1 MYEIIKQVIL
11 SGDYEL
17 SDMLNKIKK
26 NCVRGD
32 ITDEQETE
40 LIALAREK
48 ATPENSYA
56 GLPSQVDELRELLDE
71 TIGTVAILK
80 QDVDAIKK
88 ALEEGGTDIPEP
100 EPEPE
105 PDKYPEYK
113 QPTGAHD
120 AYYKGDGITWK
131 GKKYDCIEPDG
142 VAVVWNP
149 DEYPAYWKKVTEEPL
164 YL

>member
-40 LIALAREK
+40 LIALAREH
-48 ATPENSYA
+48 ATPENNYA
-56 GLPSQVDELRELLDE
+56 GIQSQVDYMMELLAE
-71 TIGTVAILK
+71 TIGTVTGLK
-80 QDVDAIKK
+80 QDVEAIKK

-100 EPEPE
+100 EPE
-105 PDKYPEYK
+105 
-113 QPTGAHD
+113 
-120 AYYKGDGITWK
+120 
-131 GKKYDCIEPDG
+131 EPDG
-142 VAVVWNP
+142 TKEHPIPATNNIQYYEGKYYTYNDVLYLCNRDTEQAVWHTP
-149 DEYPAYWKKVTEEPL
+149 DQLVGIYFQIVPTEEE
-164 YL
+164 

>member
-40 LIALAREK
+40 LIALAREH

-56 GLPSQVDELRELLDE
+56 GIQSQVDYIRH
-71 TIGTVAILK
+71 GHRLK
-80 QDVDAIKK
+80 TGRGSNQKSSRRGRDR
-88 ALEEGGTDIPEP
+88 
-100 EPEPE
+100 
-105 PDKYPEYK
+105 YSR
-113 QPTGAHD
+113 TGA
-120 AYYKGDGITWK
+120 GTRTGQVPGI
-131 GKKYDCIEPDG
+131 
-142 VAVVWNP
+142 
-149 DEYPAYWKKVTEEPL
+149 
-164 YL
+164 

>member
-88 ALEEGGTDIPEP
+88 ALEEGWTDIPEP

-113 QPTGAHD
+113 QPTGANE
-120 AYYKGDGITWK
+120 AYYKVMALL
-131 GKKYDCIEPDG
+131 GKAKNMIVSHQMEWQLFG
-142 VAVVWNP
+142 TLTSIRRTGR
-149 DEYPAYWKKVTEEPL
+149 K
-164 YL
+164 

>member
-40 LIALAREK
+40 LIALAREH

-56 GLPSQVDELRELLDE
+56 GIQSQVDYMMELLAE
-71 TIGTVAILK
+71 TIGTVTGLK
-80 QDVDAIKK
+80 QDVEAIKK
-88 ALEEGGTDIPEP
+88 SSRRGRDR
-100 EPEPE
+100 
-105 PDKYPEYK
+105 YSR
-113 QPTGAHD
+113 TGA
-120 AYYKGDGITWK
+120 GTRTGQVPGI
-131 GKKYDCIEPDG
+131 
-142 VAVVWNP
+142 
-149 DEYPAYWKKVTEEPL
+149 
-164 YL
+164 

>member
-56 GLPSQVDELRELLDE
+56 GIQSQVDYMMELLAE
-71 TIGTVAILK
+71 TIGTVTGLK
-80 QDVDAIKK
+80 QDVEAIKK
-88 ALEEGGTDIPEP
+88 LSKRAGQIFQNRSRNQNRTSTRNINSLQERMTLITRVMALL
-100 EPEPE
+100 
-105 PDKYPEYK
+105 
-113 QPTGAHD
+113 
-120 AYYKGDGITWK
+120 
-131 GKKYDCIEPDG
+131 GKAKNMI
-142 VAVVWNP
+142 V
-149 DEYPAYWKKVTEEPL
+149 
-164 YL
+164 

>member
-80 QDVDAIKK
+80 QDVEQSRKLSKRAGQIFQNRSRNQNRTSTRNINSLQERMTLITRVMALLGK
-88 ALEEGGTDIPEP
+88 AKNMIVSHQMEWQLCGTLTSIRR
-100 EPEPE
+100 
-105 PDKYPEYK
+105 
-113 QPTGAHD
+113 TGR
-120 AYYKGDGITWK
+120 K
-131 GKKYDCIEPDG
+131 
-142 VAVVWNP
+142 
-149 DEYPAYWKKVTEEPL
+149 
-164 YL
+164 

>member
-1 MYEIIKQVIL
+1 M
-11 SGDYEL
+11 
-17 SDMLNKIKK
+17 
-26 NCVRGD
+26 
-32 ITDEQETE
+32 
-40 LIALAREK
+40 IALAREK

-131 GKKYDCIEPDG
+131 GEKYDCIAPDG

-149 DEYPAYWKKVTEEPL
+149 DEYPAYWKKVEE
-164 YL
+164 

>member
-40 LIALAREK
+40 LIALAREH

-56 GLPSQVDELRELLDE
+56 GIQSQVDELRELLDK

-113 QPTGAHD
+113 RNINSLQERMTLITRVMALLGKAKNMIVSHQMEWQLCGTLTSIRRTGRR
-120 AYYKGDGITWK
+120 
-131 GKKYDCIEPDG
+131 
-142 VAVVWNP
+142 
-149 DEYPAYWKKVTEEPL
+149 
-164 YL
+164 

>member
-56 GLPSQVDELRELLDE
+56 GIQSQVDYMMELLAE
-71 TIGTVAILK
+71 TIGTVTGLK
-80 QDVDAIKK
+80 QDVEAIKK
-88 ALEEGGTDIPEP
+88 SSRRGRDR
-100 EPEPE
+100 
-105 PDKYPEYK
+105 YSR
-113 QPTGAHD
+113 TGAGTRD
-120 AYYKGDGITWK
+120 RTSTRNINSLQERMTLITRVMALL
-131 GKKYDCIEPDG
+131 GKAKNMI
-142 VAVVWNP
+142 V
-149 DEYPAYWKKVTEEPL
+149 
-164 YL
+164 

>member
-56 GLPSQVDELRELLDE
+56 GIQSQVDYMMELLAE
-71 TIGTVAILK
+71 TIGTVTGLK
-80 QDVDAIKK
+80 QDVEAIKK

-100 EPEPE
+100 A
-105 PDKYPEYK
+105 
-113 QPTGAHD
+113 TGAHD

-131 GKKYDCIEPDG
+131 GEKYDCIAPDG

-149 DEYPAYWKKVTEEPL
+149 DEYPAYWKKVEE
-164 YL
+164 

>member
-56 GLPSQVDELRELLDE
+56 GLPSQVDELRGLLDE
-71 TIGTVAILK
+71 TIGTVAI
-80 QDVDAIKK
+80 KK
-88 ALEEGGTDIPEP
+88 ALEEGWTDIPEP

-131 GKKYDCIEPDG
+131 GEKYDCIAPDG

-149 DEYPAYWKKVTEEPL
+149 DEYPAYWKKVEE
-164 YL
+164 

>member
-88 ALEEGGTDIPEP
+88 ALEDGGTG
-100 EPEPE
+100 
-105 PDKYPEYK
+105 YSR
-113 QPTGAHD
+113 TGA
-120 AYYKGDGITWK
+120 GTRTGQVPGI
-131 GKKYDCIEPDG
+131 
-142 VAVVWNP
+142 
-149 DEYPAYWKKVTEEPL
+149 
-164 YL
+164 

>member
-100 EPEPE
+100 ETEPE

-131 GKKYDCIEPDG
+131 GEKYDCIAPDG

-149 DEYPAYWKKVTEEPL
+149 DEYPAYWQKVEE
-164 YL
+164 

>member
-71 TIGTVAILK
+71 TIGTVAIF
-80 QDVDAIKK
+80 IK
-88 ALEEGGTDIPEP
+88 AG
-100 EPEPE
+100 
-105 PDKYPEYK
+105 
-113 QPTGAHD
+113 
-120 AYYKGDGITWK
+120 
-131 GKKYDCIEPDG
+131 C
-142 VAVVWNP
+142 
-149 DEYPAYWKKVTEEPL
+149 
-164 YL
+164 

>member
-100 EPEPE
+100 
-105 PDKYPEYK
+105 DKYPEYK

-131 GKKYDCIEPDG
+131 GEKYDCIAPDG

-149 DEYPAYWKKVTEEPL
+149 DEYPAYWKKVEE
-164 YL
+164 

>member
-56 GLPSQVDELRELLDE
+56 GIQSQVDYMMELLAE
-71 TIGTVAILK
+71 TIGTVTGLK
-80 QDVDAIKK
+80 QDVEAIKK
-88 ALEEGGTDIPEP
+88 ALEEAGQIFQNRSRNQNRTSTRNINSLQERM
-100 EPEPE
+100 
-105 PDKYPEYK
+105 
-113 QPTGAHD
+113 TL
-120 AYYKGDGITWK
+120 ITRVMALL
-131 GKKYDCIEPDG
+131 GKAKNMI
-142 VAVVWNP
+142 V
-149 DEYPAYWKKVTEEPL
+149 
-164 YL
+164 

>member
-56 GLPSQVDELRELLDE
+56 GIQSQVDYMMELLAE
-71 TIGTVAILK
+71 TIGTV
-80 QDVDAIKK
+80 
-88 ALEEGGTDIPEP
+88 
-100 EPEPE
+100 
-105 PDKYPEYK
+105 
-113 QPTGAHD
+113 TGLNR
-120 AYYKGDGITWK
+120 TWK
-131 GKKYDCIEPDG
+131 QSKKLSKRAGQIFQNRSRNQNRTSTRNINSLQERMTLITRVMALLGKAKNMI
-142 VAVVWNP
+142 V
-149 DEYPAYWKKVTEEPL
+149 
-164 YL
+164 

>member
-56 GLPSQVDELRELLDE
+56 GIQSQVDYMMELLAE
-71 TIGTVAILK
+71 NRSRNQNRTSTRNINSLQERMTLITRVMALLGKAKNMIVSHQMEWQLFGTLTSIRRTGRKLK
-80 QDVDAIKK
+80 SRRAFIWRSERDRNRS
-88 ALEEGGTDIPEP
+88 
-100 EPEPE
+100 
-105 PDKYPEYK
+105 YFY
-113 QPTGAHD
+113 
-120 AYYKGDGITWK
+120 
-131 GKKYDCIEPDG
+131 CI
-142 VAVVWNP
+142 N
-149 DEYPAYWKKVTEEPL
+149 Y
-164 YL
+164 